1 MIYYLKYANT
11 INHWENISWL
21 SITQYKPYGIL
32 EYWDKEKTVSDDV
45 TLSTYSYSFVFLYFF
60 LSVVVFVGLYHL
72 KQKVNNKNLTL
83 FL

>member
-1 MIYYLKYANT
+1 M
-11 INHWENISWL
+11 
-21 SITQYKPYGIL
+21 
-32 EYWDKEKTVSDDV
+32 SDDV

-83 FL
+83 FCDSYHSKSICKHHPRFNI

>member
-1 MIYYLKYANT
+1 M
-11 INHWENISWL
+11 
-21 SITQYKPYGIL
+21 
-32 EYWDKEKTVSDDV
+32 SDDV